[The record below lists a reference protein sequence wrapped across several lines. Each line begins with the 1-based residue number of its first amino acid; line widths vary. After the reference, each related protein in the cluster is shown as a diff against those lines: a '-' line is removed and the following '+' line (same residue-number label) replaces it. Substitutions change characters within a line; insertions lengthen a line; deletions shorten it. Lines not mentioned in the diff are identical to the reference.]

1 MAAVN
6 SALVVMVLVSAMA
19 VPTDINAAN
28 PKAKVVTFFIVV

>member
-1 MAAVN
+1 
-6 SALVVMVLVSAMA
+6 MVLVSAIA